1 MWEINSAEQ
10 ISAFLYSLCLG
21 VIFCL
26 FYDIFRALRFA
37 IKFNDIFIFLQ
48 DIFYFVSIS
57 FVTFLF
63 LLAVTNGEIRFYV
76 IFGILIGFLI
86 CYFTFSKYFL
96 KLLKIIFKA
105 FALIHKKI
113 NTVLNRFF
121 AKTGSFI
128 EKISNII
135 KNTFKKGL
143 KMIKGLLYTKK

>member
-1 MWEINSAEQ
+1 MWEINSSEQ

-63 LLAVTNGEIRFYV
+63 LLAFTNGEIRFYV

-105 FALIHKKI
+105 FALIYKKI
-113 NTVLNRFF
+113 NTILNRFF
-121 AKTGSFI
+121 VKTGSFI
-128 EKISNII
+128 KKILNII